1 MHADKW
7 RRKTLPSLRASSP
20 LPIPRDS
27 TEETDTME
35 SKKPRAFSK
44 AIRSLSNSSMES
56 LSHSPSRGSTNARRL
71 QKTHSGSGSMIDRIH
86 RRVSSHSPVSAS
98 PPELSATPLEL
109 PYTSM
114 EILQHGPLKADI
126 SILKARS
133 EYLVLTDHCLIKF
146 GNLEAAKGVFPQL
159 GQPVGKRGSI
169 IYHTNKPTASELRL
183 EIPLRSIVAAFN
195 EEGSSPRFGI
205 EVWWASQWPK
215 LSYGKMQLFFSLPKD
230 RDEWLAEIQ
239 RTCKMSLRRSPGHS
253 LVPDNLKAR
262 INHIVETYE
271 PTAPDGSTKIL
282 TFPVA
287 KRIIGLPQK
296 SSSTEEAQHLV
307 DGSSFY
313 VVLGPCMCYFLEVLK
328 ADCTTTAGD
337 LRVKVQS
344 FGTVT
349 ITRFKASVA
358 SQEQRF
364 VMCFRLP
371 FGRESRLELA
381 SIHYRR
387 IIETMTKLDRELK
400 PMWPQHLQQ
409 AIFDVKGLP
418 PPLQLTSGNDLGG
431 LQRSLNA
438 YCAAFHTQVPR
449 WTIEWDAQAQAAFRL
464 LPSGGSAYSPLQL
477 LAVFRA
483 LRYNSYFKALSFRN
497 VDLSSL
503 IGKHDYSQYGDSVV
517 YNSLNGRRIS
527 EEHYDLLMQAPIL
540 VLEIHALVFS
550 SESIRSIDL
559 RNVLGSRSTTSQPGR
574 PKVDLDYARKLTS
587 EVFRPILWLL
597 RYEACRCHSIA
608 MSGNLLSPSDVEDLA
623 NLLVLD
629 HTYLRK
635 LEIAS
640 CGLGDAGLSKV
651 WTGISGQAASL
662 EVLDTSDN
670 QGTVKFDV
678 IQHSLSEL
686 RAIKKLKIAGNTRL
700 HPEIPLFDEAA
711 LNFWTLEELDLSGIA
726 LNESTVDLLAKY
738 LRQPSSLDLRVLRL
752 NNCGLTGQQVAQ
764 LFWEMGQARKMTVYI
779 NANYLDEGIDN
790 LCEAISCGFG
800 PWSLFVEMVEFSS
813 EMSYIKLMRALTV
826 NKTIECLSLAGTAT
840 IESASEETCEAIS
853 DFFSD
858 NDTVRFLDLSGFES
872 KLDEGHLGQDF
883 SRALSG
889 LRSNTRIEHL
899 RVRSQMLNV
908 NIGDLA
914 EAISANK
921 TLHSLDCEGNGF
933 NLSNFRHLVRHM
945 ADNATIRYFSAFEDR
960 DLLQTIQKSI
970 DKAVQQAATSTRR
983 QSMISIFRADKVPQN
998 VSQPLTQQLRE
1009 GWEDAA
1015 QTLQQIL
1022 TRNRLLFQEGQD
1034 GRHELGEHVSLQD
1047 VVGDAVF
1054 SKDFGGLARRATE
1067 SPRVTGRYGSGNL
1080 QKRASTISL
1089 ATSMTRLL
1097 PDSTTQGVRSYSFV
1111 SGDDAGSPAVD
1122 SQSTGSAIPTPPE
1135 LESPVDRE
1143 YSLGNQQDQGIG
1155 GEESPDYDYSFTDAQ
1170 DADFGLEIT
1179 AHRRFWSDEAGCIEE
1194 EDNGI
1199 PVNERR
1205 V

>member
-1 MHADKW
+1 
-7 RRKTLPSLRASSP
+7 
-20 LPIPRDS
+20 
-27 TEETDTME
+27 
-35 SKKPRAFSK
+35 
-44 AIRSLSNSSMES
+44 
-56 LSHSPSRGSTNARRL
+56 
-71 QKTHSGSGSMIDRIH
+71 
-86 RRVSSHSPVSAS
+86 
-98 PPELSATPLEL
+98 
-109 PYTSM
+109 
-114 EILQHGPLKADI
+114 
-126 SILKARS
+126 
-133 EYLVLTDHCLIKF
+133 
-146 GNLEAAKGVFPQL
+146 
-159 GQPVGKRGSI
+159 
-169 IYHTNKPTASELRL
+169 
-183 EIPLRSIVAAFN
+183 
-195 EEGSSPRFGI
+195 
-205 EVWWASQWPK
+205 
-215 LSYGKMQLFFSLPKD
+215 
-230 RDEWLAEIQ
+230 
-239 RTCKMSLRRSPGHS
+239 
-253 LVPDNLKAR
+253 
-262 INHIVETYE
+262 
-271 PTAPDGSTKIL
+271 
-282 TFPVA
+282 
-287 KRIIGLPQK
+287 
-296 SSSTEEAQHLV
+296 
-307 DGSSFY
+307 
-313 VVLGPCMCYFLEVLK
+313 
-328 ADCTTTAGD
+328 
-337 LRVKVQS
+337 
-344 FGTVT
+344 
-349 ITRFKASVA
+349 
-358 SQEQRF
+358 
-364 VMCFRLP
+364 
-371 FGRESRLELA
+371 
-381 SIHYRR
+381 
-387 IIETMTKLDRELK
+387 
-400 PMWPQHLQQ
+400 
-409 AIFDVKGLP
+409 
-418 PPLQLTSGNDLGG
+418 
-431 LQRSLNA
+431 
-438 YCAAFHTQVPR
+438 
-449 WTIEWDAQAQAAFRL
+449 
-464 LPSGGSAYSPLQL
+464 
-477 LAVFRA
+477 
-483 LRYNSYFKALSFRN
+483 
-497 VDLSSL
+497 
-503 IGKHDYSQYGDSVV
+503 
-517 YNSLNGRRIS
+517 
-527 EEHYDLLMQAPIL
+527 
-540 VLEIHALVFS
+540 
-550 SESIRSIDL
+550 
-559 RNVLGSRSTTSQPGR
+559 
-574 PKVDLDYARKLTS
+574 
-587 EVFRPILWLL
+587 
-597 RYEACRCHSIA
+597 
-608 MSGNLLSPSDVEDLA
+608 
-623 NLLVLD
+623 
-629 HTYLRK
+629 
-635 LEIAS
+635 
-640 CGLGDAGLSKV
+640 
-651 WTGISGQAASL
+651 
-662 EVLDTSDN
+662 
-670 QGTVKFDV
+670 
-678 IQHSLSEL
+678 
-686 RAIKKLKIAGNTRL
+686 
-700 HPEIPLFDEAA
+700 
-711 LNFWTLEELDLSGIA
+711 
-726 LNESTVDLLAKY
+726 
-738 LRQPSSLDLRVLRL
+738 
-752 NNCGLTGQQVAQ
+752 
-764 LFWEMGQARKMTVYI
+764 MTVYI

-1097 PDSTTQGVRSYSFV
+1097 PDSTTHGVRSYSFV